1 MTRSELVVFLARAFD
16 FVREAQSIGQN
27 RGQRVEAI
35 QHWAGGITGESW
47 CMDFA
52 TTVLDLAFKG
62 KAPILRQGNCQAV
75 YDLARANGWLAET
88 PSVGDLFLYVDEH
101 DHAHHVGIVT
111 AVDPLTAIA
120 GNTSALGTSSNGDG
134 VYEHA
139 IDARVFIAYPRDDAA

>member
-62 KAPILRQGNCQAV
+62 KAPILRCLTPPRQQ
-75 YDLARANGWLAET
+75 RALPHNRPG
-88 PSVGDLFLYVDEH
+88 
-101 DHAHHVGIVT
+101 
-111 AVDPLTAIA
+111 
-120 GNTSALGTSSNGDG
+120 
-134 VYEHA
+134 
-139 IDARVFIAYPRDDAA
+139 